1 MVFIPQERL
10 RDSSGPHTW
19 LVSRS
24 LPDIITLQVIIM
36 IIIMTI
42 IITLQKS
49 LEPYFSWVGNLDLP
63 SINKTFFGKLTEKT
77 ENIDKAKVQIQR
89 FMDALLSDD
98 LVSGSELVY
107 NFFSPS
113 PRHLKC
119 IPPEEK
125 NKLKRLTSIFI
136 NNDQTKKEKDDSRN
150 EESMLMEEFIE
161 KSQDVK
167 EDIAEPFFGLISEIF
182 DLKGVFK
189 WFRKSLMTFVQ
200 LSFGGPISRQVI
212 LYPV

>member
-1 MVFIPQERL
+1 M
-10 RDSSGPHTW
+10 
-19 LVSRS
+19 
-24 LPDIITLQVIIM
+24 
-36 IIIMTI
+36 I

-49 LEPYFSWVGNLDLP
+49 LEPYFSWVRNLDLP

-113 PRHLKC
+113 SRHLKC

-125 NKLKRLTSIFI
+125 NKLKRLKSIFI

-200 LSFGGPISRQVI
+200 LSFDGSISRQVI